1 MLEVQAHNIAPL
13 SNLIISAVQEMTPVS
28 AKEQGNRQYRGKTEK
43 AVKVQSGAITSCVNG
58 HHFLSWGVK
67 IGTIRC
73 SEVLI

>member
-43 AVKVQSGAITSCVNG
+43 VSEYNQEILLRASLATN
-58 HHFLSWGVK
+58 FLVGVLK
-67 IGTIRC
+67 LAPSDAATC
-73 SEVLI
+73 